1 MRRSVAVLLVALIA
15 CSGEGRTTTVT
26 IGEGA
31 SDPVAAV
38 EDLHRLLAQ
47 GDFGAAGSLAVPGQ
61 AVLASLGEGATPSTV
76 AATLEDGDGEVAAN
90 FWNGFAQGVGEIFTG
105 EVTVEDLGTTSEE
118 GVEFFV
124 VGVTPEGGDQ
134 RLMVTRDVGGQRV
147 DLFATFGA
155 GLAEG
160 MMGPVELLLGSSN
173 EDSQVIMSALQDVV
187 PSLLVAAND
196 ESLSPDSVQRILQLV
211 ELITRVG

>member
-1 MRRSVAVLLVALIA
+1 MHRSLAVAFLALAA
-15 CSGEGRTTTVT
+15 CSGGGATTTVT

-38 EDLHRLLAQ
+38 EELQGLLAQ

-61 AVLASLGEGATPSTV
+61 AVLASLGEGATPSAV
-76 AATLEDGDGEVAAN
+76 AASLENGDGDVAAN
-90 FWNGFAQGVGEIFTG
+90 FWNGFAQGVGDTFAG
-105 EVTVEDLGTTSEE
+105 EVTIEDLGSTSED

-134 RLMVTRDVGGQRV
+134 RVMITRDVGGQRV

-173 EDSQVIMSALQDVV
+173 DDSQLILSALQDVV

>member
-1 MRRSVAVLLVALIA
+1 MRRALACLLAVVA
-15 CSGEGRTTTVT
+15 CSGEGGATSVT
-26 IGEGA
+26 QSEGA
-31 SDPVAAV
+31 ADPVAAI
-38 EDLHRLLAQ
+38 EELRSLLAQ
-47 GDFGAAGSLAVPGQ
+47 GDFVAAGSLAVPGQ
-61 AVLASLGEGATPSTV
+61 AVLASLGEGATPSAV
-76 AATLEDGDGEVAAN
+76 AASLEEGDGAVAAN
-90 FWNGFAQGVGEIFTG
+90 FWTGFAQGVGDTFVG

-118 GVEFFV
+118 GVEFYV

-134 RLMVTRDVGGQRV
+134 RLMVTRDVDGQRV

-173 EDSQVIMSALQDVV
+173 EDSQLILSALQDVV
-187 PSLLVAAND
+187 PSLLVAAKD

>member
-1 MRRSVAVLLVALIA
+1 MRRSLAVVLLALAA
-15 CSGEGRTTTVT
+15 CSGEGGTTTVT

-61 AVLASLGEGATPSTV
+61 AVLASLGEGATPSEV

-90 FWNGFAQGVGEIFTG
+90 FWNGFAQGVGETFAG
-105 EVTVEDLGTTSEE
+105 EVAVEDLGTTSEE

-134 RLMVTRDVGGQRV
+134 RLMVTREVGGQRV

-173 EDSQVIMSALQDVV
+173 EDSQMILSALQDVV
-187 PSLLVAAND
+187 PSLLVAAHD

>member
-1 MRRSVAVLLVALIA
+1 MRRALVVCSLAVVA
-15 CSGEGRTTTVT
+15 CSGGGATTTVT

-31 SDPVAAV
+31 SDPVGAI
-38 EDLHRLLAQ
+38 EELQSLLAQ
-47 GDFGAAGSLAVPGQ
+47 GDFAAASSLAIPGQ
-61 AVLASLGEGATPSTV
+61 AGLASLAEGATPSAV
-76 AATLEDGDGEVAAN
+76 AATLEDGDEEVAAN
-90 FWNGFAQGVGEIFTG
+90 FWNGFAQGVGETFVG
-105 EVTVEDLGTTSEE
+105 EVAVEDLGTTNEE
-118 GVEFFV
+118 GVQFFV
-124 VGVTPEGGDQ
+124 VGVTPEGGAQ

-160 MMGPVELLLGSSN
+160 LMGPVELLLGSSN
-173 EDSQVIMSALQDVV
+173 EDSRLILSALQDVV

-196 ESLSPDSVQRILQLV
+196 ESLSPDATQRILQLV

>member
-1 MRRSVAVLLVALIA
+1 MHRALVVCSLVLVA
-15 CSGEGRTTTVT
+15 CSGNGATTTVT

-31 SDPVAAV
+31 VDPVGAI
-38 EDLHRLLAQ
+38 EELRSLLAQ
-47 GDFGAAGSLAVPGQ
+47 GDFATAGSLAVPGQ
-61 AVLASLGEGATPSTV
+61 AVLASLAEGATPSAV
-76 AATLEDGDGEVAAN
+76 AASLEEGDGEVAAN
-90 FWNGFAQGVGEIFTG
+90 FWNGFAQGVGETFVG

-118 GVEFFV
+118 GVQFFV
-124 VGVTPEGGDQ
+124 VGVTPEGGAR
-134 RLMVTRDVGGQRV
+134 RLMVTRDVDGQRV

-173 EDSQVIMSALQDVV
+173 EDSRLILSALQDVV

-196 ESLSPDSVQRILQLV
+196 ESLSPDATQKILQLV